1 MNPTAEFLQRVVQPD
16 PSLLTQVTE
25 PDDTTAQ
32 ILQGALE
39 QFELVGVR
47 HSTMEDIARRCRIG
61 RASLYRRFPT
71 KAQLVD
77 AVVLK
82 QVRLFFEGSAQAIAS
97 ADNAYDSIV
106 NATAFNL
113 SFVRDNSLLN
123 KLLLAEPDSILPSL
137 TVDAYAILNLAV
149 SLGTPMIA
157 QLLYPDSVLTPAEEL
172 HVRTV
177 AEVQTRLTLSLLL
190 TPESCIKLETADD
203 IRMFVDNYLLPMAR
217 RPPGNEAGVDS

>member
-217 RPPGNEAGVDS
+217 RPSGNEAGVDS